1 MLDLNRLTPEQYRE
15 RYLALQANARARASA
30 LPGLTAPPAIA
41 PDAVI
46 SRETVPPGWYAPL
59 RLRRGEALHV
69 ENPDGTPGVSVF
81 LWNADDPS
89 ERYNAGDTVKL
100 QWTTLL
106 GGGRVL
112 FSDMGRV
119 LAGIVAASA
128 DGCDPILGPSTPA
141 TAGAARNG
149 RDNLRNAAAKF
160 GLSRRDVGPSLT
172 LFAPMRV
179 DAAGIPGLAASP
191 PPGAFVTLR
200 AEMNLLVAVS
210 NTPHPLAAPEATGPI
225 VLTRFRAPPAG
236 PDDPCR
242 TLTEEAARGYENTD
256 PLFV

>member
-1 MLDLNRLTPEQYRE
+1 MLDLNNLTPEQYRE

-30 LPGLTAPPAIA
+30 LPDLTVPPVIA
-41 PDAVI
+41 PDVVI
-46 SRETVPPGWYAPL
+46 TRETIPPGWYAPL
-59 RLRRGEALHV
+59 RLRRGEALHI
-69 ENPDGTPGVSVF
+69 ENPEGTPGTSIF
-81 LWNADDPS
+81 FWNADDPS

-106 GGGRVL
+106 AGGRVL

-119 LAGIVAASA
+119 LAAIIA
-128 DGCDPILGPSTPA
+128 DSGAGCDPILGSSTPA
-141 TAGAARNG
+141 TAGGARNG

-179 DAAGIPGLAASP
+179 DDTGNPRLVGLP
-191 PPGAFVTLR
+191 PPGSFTTIR

-225 VLTRFRAPPAG
+225 LLTRFPAPPPGA
-236 PDDPCR
+236 DDPCR
-242 TLTEEAARGYENTD
+242 TFTEEAARGYENTD
-256 PLFV
+256 PLFA